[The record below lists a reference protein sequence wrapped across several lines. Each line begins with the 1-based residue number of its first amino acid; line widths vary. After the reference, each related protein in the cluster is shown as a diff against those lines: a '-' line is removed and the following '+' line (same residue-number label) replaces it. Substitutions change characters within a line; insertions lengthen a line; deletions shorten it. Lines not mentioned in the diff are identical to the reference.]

1 MYKRTPRL
9 KIGNWR
15 LAPDPTAIMKKREP
29 NLTDPGLREV
39 GSEPEPEPEPD
50 QVPSAP
56 QAGYP
61 SPDGRPVDLRFP
73 TKVVSL
79 YVVFAVFWIFLS
91 EELLAAFIRDPET
104 ALWLSIANG
113 WLFIL
118 VTTTLLYLLIRRFFR
133 EISSRDRTILAANAS
148 LEQRVL
154 ERTTALEAEIAERS
168 LVEERLRRS
177 EERLRL
183 TLDGAE
189 LGIWHHQLDPEQL
202 DWSDI
207 CSRHLALQPGQ
218 EPSYAGFIAALH
230 PDDRARVMQLVEE
243 SLASRQDYAAEYRV
257 LWPDGSL
264 HWISALGR
272 VYCGSDGTPER
283 LGGITLDITER
294 KHLEEQL
301 KAFNASLEQR
311 IAERTADLVATQE
324 RLQQALTRMAQSEQE
339 FRTLFEESPAGIAVL
354 DARTGQILDVNARLE
369 RILQRNQDEIEE
381 LGWAALTHPD
391 DLTAEREQVIRL
403 KAGEINGFQII
414 KRYLSPDG
422 SIVWGNLTVT
432 AVETKA
438 EGRQLH
444 LAVVEDIT
452 ERQSAEQRL
461 RESEER
467 YRMLFNNTMD
477 AILIVDLTGRI
488 LDIND
493 PAIRQYGYT
502 RDVMLQMHITEIDT
516 PQDSVNVPARLAL
529 VNSQGQAKFEAQHRN
544 AQGRIFPVEVRA
556 TKVLLDGQTAFF
568 GLCRDVS
575 AEKKA
580 QERIEY
586 LAFHDE
592 LTGLPNRVQGQYQ
605 LQQALTRASRHH
617 EQMALLYLD
626 LDQFKH
632 VNDTYGHA
640 VGDQLLKDLAERLRA
655 QLQAGDILCRLSA
668 DEFMLVLPVDVDGGD
683 PVTSVARICERLL
696 ASIAV
701 PFDIQ
706 GYQIHVSSS
715 IGVAIYPADGTDGE
729 TLMRNSDQALFAAK
743 RAGRQTYYLFEPRL
757 NDELHH
763 FIQTRDALRAALERQ
778 ELIVHYQPQ
787 LDLSTGR
794 VVGVEALVRWRRPG
808 VGLVMPSG
816 FIAVAEESGLIVPLG
831 RWVLAEAC
839 RQAAAWRQAG
849 WPDLVVAVN
858 LSAVQFRQQQ
868 VVEDVRAALAESGL
882 APNGLDLELTE
893 SLLYREESV
902 PATLLDW
909 KDRGIQIS
917 IDDFGT
923 GYSSLAYLK
932 RFKVDKIKIDRSFVV
947 SLVSNAEDRAIVE
960 AIIQIAHGL
969 NIRILA
975 EGIERT
981 EQAKQLSAMGCDEV
995 QGYLYAPPLSAAEL
1009 TRWLEDRSGLGHDAQ
1024 PDQAPARQRPT
1035 PLRSATRPGF
1045 QTRSGGDN
1053 P

>member
-1 MYKRTPRL
+1 MGKRTPQPARPRL
-9 KIGNWR
+9 R
-15 LAPDPTAIMKKREP
+15 QA
-29 NLTDPGLREV
+29 
-39 GSEPEPEPEPD
+39 GSELEPD
-50 QVPSAP
+50 RAPAAPPPENPS
-56 QAGYP
+56 
-61 SPDGRPVDLRFP
+61 SDHRLVDRSSLDR
-73 TKVVSL
+73 VVAL
-79 YVVFAVFWIFLS
+79 YVLFSVFWIFLS
-91 EELLAAFIRDPET
+91 DEFLAAFIRDPQT
-104 ALWLSIANG
+104 ALWVGIAKG

-118 VTTTLLYLLIRRFFR
+118 VTTILLYLLIGRFFR
-133 EISSRDRTILAANAS
+133 EISSRDRTILAANAN
-148 LEQRVL
+148 LERRVL

-183 TLDGAE
+183 TLDGAQ

-207 CSRHLALQPGQ
+207 CSRHLALPPGQ

-230 PDDRARVMQLVEE
+230 PDDRARVMQLVED

-272 VYCGSDGTPER
+272 VYCGNDGNPER

-301 KAFNASLEQR
+301 KAFNATLEQR

-324 RLQQALTRMAQSEQE
+324 RLQQTLTRMAQSEQE
-339 FRTLFEESPAGIAVL
+339 FRTLFEESPVGIAVL

-369 RILQRNQDEIEE
+369 RILRRNQDEIDE

-391 DLTAEREQVIRL
+391 DLAAEREQVIRL

-422 SIVWGNLTVT
+422 SIVWGHLTVT
-432 AVETKA
+432 AVEAKG

-452 ERQSAEQRL
+452 ERQSAEHRL

-502 RDVMLQMHITEIDT
+502 REAMLQMHITEIDT
-516 PQDSVNVPARLAL
+516 PQDRVNVPARLAM
-529 VNSQGQAKFEAQHRN
+529 VDSDGEAKFEAEHRD
-544 AQGRIFPVEVRA
+544 ARGHIFPVEVRA
-556 TKVLLDGQTAFF
+556 TKVLLDGQPAVF
-568 GLCRDVS
+568 GLCRDIS

-592 LTGLPNRVQGQYQ
+592 LTGLPNRVQGRCQ
-605 LQQALTRASRHH
+605 LQQALTRASQHH
-617 EQMALLYLD
+617 GQMALLYLD

-655 QLQAGDILCRLSA
+655 HLQAGDILCRLSA

-683 PVTSVARICERLL
+683 PVTIIARICERLL
-696 ASIAV
+696 ARIAV

-743 RAGRQTYYLFEPRL
+743 RAGNQTYQIFEPRL
-757 NDELHH
+757 NDELRH
-763 FIQTRDALRAALERQ
+763 FIQTRDALRGALERQ
-778 ELIVHYQPQ
+778 EFIVHYQPQ
-787 LDLSTGR
+787 LSLSTGR
-794 VVGVEALVRWRRPG
+794 VVGVEALVRWKRPG
-808 VGLVMPSG
+808 LGLVMPSD
-816 FIAVAEESGLIVPLG
+816 FIGVAETSGLIVPLG
-831 RWVLAEAC
+831 RWVLGEAC
-839 RQAAAWRQAG
+839 RQAAAWRHAG
-849 WPDLVVAVN
+849 WSDLVMAVN

-868 VVEDVRAALAESGL
+868 VVEDVRAALAQSGL
-882 APNGLDLELTE
+882 DPSGLDLELTE
-893 SLLYREESV
+893 SMLYGEESV
-902 PATLLDW
+902 LATLFNW
-909 KDRGIQIS
+909 KDQGIQIS

-932 RFKVDKIKIDRSFVV
+932 RFKVDKLKIDRSFVL
-947 SLVSNAEDRAIVE
+947 SLVSNAEDRAIVK

-975 EGIERT
+975 EGIEQT
-981 EQAKQLSAMGCDEV
+981 EQAEQLLAMGCDEV
-995 QGYLYAPPLSAAEL
+995 QGYLYAPPLTAAEL
-1009 TRWLEDRSGLGHDAQ
+1009 TQWLEGRSGLGH
-1024 PDQAPARQRPT
+1024 
-1035 PLRSATRPGF
+1035 
-1045 QTRSGGDN
+1045 
-1053 P
+1053 